1 MARGDLTNMEWRI
14 IEGLLPTER
23 GRKSRPSHDNRQY
36 LNGML
41 HVLRVGCP
49 WRDMHERYGKW
60 NSVYVRFRRWAE
72 QGVWDA
78 LLETLVELGL
88 TDDWQHM
95 IDSTTVRG
103 HSQAAGANVWPA
115 PFASRILR
123 CSDQSASTYA
133 VSREHPVAKMDIRT
147 SGATIRE
154 PATGAIFLPGLSRR
168 RSTVRPSSRSFLQT
182 SLGYACRSTQP
193 IRYAAAG

>member
-1 MARGDLTNMEWRI
+1 MERGDLSDAEWRI
-14 IEGLLPTER
+14 VEPLLPRER
-23 GRKSRPSHDNRQY
+23 GRKSRPSHDNRRF

-95 IDSTTVRG
+95 IDVPRF
-103 HSQAAGANVWPA
+103 AAT
-115 PFASRILR
+115 LR
-123 CSDQSASTYA
+123 LRAQKGDL
-133 VSREHPVAKMDIRT
+133 
-147 SGATIRE
+147 SGSFWSITRRLYDKN
-154 PATGAIFLPGLSRR
+154 PRPRR
-168 RSTVRPSSRSFLQT
+168 RSGTPSWFRPDRRRSIGLQ
-182 SLGYACRSTQP
+182 R
-193 IRYAAAG
+193 RV